1 MGLAE
6 RANSAWD
13 VYVVLP
19 RKIALLFLTPRLILL
34 KALGYIL
41 DLILQINIANN
52 VLFAV
57 SVWAGDIF
65 ANGQFQF

>member
-19 RKIALLFLTPRLILL
+19 RKIAILFLTPRRILL
-34 KALGYIL
+34 TVLGYIS
-41 DLILQINIANN
+41 DLILRINIANN
-52 VLFAV
+52 VLSAV
-57 SVWAGDIF
+57 SL
-65 ANGQFQF
+65 